1 VLVGVARAL
10 RLRAADGSF
19 LATHDSLAYGHYPDE
34 ATLRAGLDGCLQSLS
49 HGERDCPRLDRG
61 SKNAEH
67 FSGEGLQQNSEQ
79 VEGSSHPHPKS
90 HLMDV
95 ISTSPSGRGVT
106 IGLFRIDGS
115 ARHVGMIAR
124 DGAYPTLIHA
134 YAPARKVVEHRLC
147 EDWQRKMVA
156 LYRIESPSG

>member
-1 VLVGVARAL
+1 MPNPSPTHILREARTWLDTPFCHQGRKKGVGVDCLGVLVGVARAL

-95 ISTSPSGRGVT
+95 ISTSPSGRG
-106 IGLFRIDGS
+106 L
-115 ARHVGMIAR
+115 
-124 DGAYPTLIHA
+124 
-134 YAPARKVVEHRLC
+134 APA
-147 EDWQRKMVA
+147 Q
-156 LYRIESPSG
+156 SPPSPA